1 MANTR
6 VLDETIGAFKQLKKQ
21 VEEYKNELATLT
33 VGTEE
38 WNKKAEQMR
47 NAQKQVDSINK
58 AAKGTLVDFTKAHH
72 NSIAALRERIKLL
85 TQEADLMDKNSKEY
99 KRAKAELEKLNDE
112 YRKEKSEQ
120 GDWRASVG
128 TYSQAISS
136 ALGNMGAVSKS
147 VAGDIGG
154 LNTSMLKLAA
164 NPVGAV
170 IAAIAVAI
178 AALAKGISSSEEN
191 TKRWEKAL
199 IPVKAVLLTIQ
210 DILQKVASRF
220 LDLVEK
226 IKLTEGQSNGLKKV
240 IQGVITV
247 FMLFWDRVKALT
259 STLFGF
265 VKSLKPVGEAIVNVA
280 KKLKDALAPVIEYV
294 ISLWNKLAESWLGR
308 KLGLHT
314 IDEIKKRWADA
325 GKVVDD
331 LSVSYEKNREKAAK
345 ANKET
350 AAGTKENTELKKKE
364 LEVQKELNRATDAYN
379 DAVQAKDWVKA
390 QEELNRKKEKAIEL
404 ARIQAKLNNGDE
416 GAAVEEAEYQNG
428 RMQRELDL
436 KIKDDNFKTALKDMN
451 DGLKELEETYND
463 FKGELDNPIKP
474 EGIELSKQSLNEYYD
489 QVIANATAEYDAY
502 AAMQDA
508 KIAKLQEFV
517 DAEKAAGNDVEAQ
530 EEQLAKLR
538 EEQASGYAKQWKKA
552 NDDIAKANK
561 DRIKDEKKWQSSL
574 IGIYGDALDNI
585 SSLFEEDS
593 VAFKAIATAKAII
606 STYLAANESFANA
619 GGAPWG
625 FIPMAASIAA
635 GIANVVSIW
644 KVNAAGETSVPSS
657 SNSTPSVA
665 MPTVE
670 ETQPYV
676 YSRTLQTEEEI
687 EELNR
692 PQFVAV
698 KDIEDGLNKVRVTER
713 ESSF

>member
-33 VGTEE
+33 VGTDE
-38 WNKKAEQMR
+38 WNAAAERLR
-47 NAQKQVDSINK
+47 NAQKQVDAVNK
-58 AAKGTLVDFTKAHH
+58 AAKGTLGTFNKEQN
-72 NSIAALRERIKLL
+72 NSINALKEKIKLL
-85 TQEADLMDKNSKEY
+85 NQERNAMDMNSKEY
-99 KRAKAELEKLNDE
+99 KNATAELKVLNDNLRE
-112 YRKEKSEQ
+112 SATSA
-120 GDWRASVG
+120 GDWRANVG
-128 TYSQAISS
+128 NYSQAISS
-136 ALGNMGAVSKS
+136 ALGKMGAVSKS

-154 LNTSMLKLAA
+154 LNASLLKLAA

-170 IAAIAVAI
+170 IAAIAIAI

-428 RMQRELDL
+428 RMQRELDI

-451 DGLKELEETYND
+451 DGLKELETQYSD
-463 FKGELDNPIKP
+463 FVALMEKPVQPMGGELTKESI
-474 EGIELSKQSLNEYYD
+474 GEYFD

-508 KIAKLQEFV
+508 KIAKLQEFI
-517 DAEKAAGNDVEAQ
+517 DAEKAAGNDVVAQ

-538 EEQASGYAKQWKKA
+538 KEQAEGYAKQWKKA
-552 NDDIAKANK
+552 NADITKANK
-561 DRIKDEKKWQSSL
+561 DRAKQEKALNRNTLSV
-574 IGIYGDALDNI
+574 YGDFFDAI
-585 SSLFEEDS
+585 SGLFEENT
-593 VAFKAIATAKAII
+593 VAFKATSVAKALINTYLGATAAFTETPGGIVTKSIAMAAAI
-606 STYLAANESFANA
+606 A
-619 GGAPWG
+619 GG
-625 FIPMAASIAA
+625 IAQ
-635 GIANVVSIW
+635 VVSIL
-644 KVNAAGETSVPSS
+644 KVNPKGENTAGSTAA
-657 SNSTPSVA
+657 PSVA
-665 MPTVE
+665 VPQIE

-676 YSRTLQTEEEI
+676 YSRTLQTEEEV